1 MKKIIYLVI
10 HCTAT
15 PEGMAVTSVTIK
27 KWHTSPPPAGRGWK
41 QVGYSDMIHLNGMVE
56 NLVPYDEDEFIQ
68 PREITNGV
76 EGLNSKSRHVVYVGG
91 MDVDNKKPLDTRT
104 REQNLALRNYI
115 FNMIAHHP
123 DIKVA
128 GHCQFAQKACPS
140 FDVPV
145 WLGAIGV
152 SEKNIYRVKTTDGVA
167 IPS

>member
-1 MKKIIYLVI
+1 MKKILYLII

-15 PEGMAVTSVTIK
+15 PEGRPVTAATIK
-27 KWHTSPPPAGRGWK
+27 KWHTAPPPAGRGWN

-56 NLVPYDEDEFIQ
+56 NLVPYNEDEYVQ

-76 EGLNSKSRHVVYVGG
+76 AGYNSQSRHVVYVGG
-91 MDVDNKKPLDTRT
+91 LDADGRKPMDTRT
-104 REQNLALRNYI
+104 REQMLALRNYI

-128 GHCQFAQKACPS
+128 GHCQFAEKACPS

-152 SEKNIYRVKTTDGVA
+152 SEKNIYRVKAKNKVA
-167 IPS
+167 TPS